1 MVLFNAFYN
10 NLKKWIDDKFNGVS
24 AKYLANYMYWFK
36 WLQFFNTEKDTEK
49 DTVKSKHLLAK
60 SHIPHSDIKLKDFKV
75 REANLV

>member
-1 MVLFNAFYN
+1 MVLFNAFHN

-36 WLQFFNTEKDTEK
+36 WLQFFNTEKDT
-49 DTVKSKHLLAK
+49 VKSKHLLAK
-60 SHIPHSDIKLKDFKV
+60 LHISHSDIKLKDFKV